1 MSKNQTKEMS
11 FFEHLEEL
19 RWHILR
25 SLLVVALAGIVLF
38 IFQDWFFKQ
47 VIFGPTQKDFFSYQF
62 ICKLSHA
69 VGLGDNMCFSPPEF
83 KKQAIGFGEAFITS
97 VSISFTA
104 GLIFAFPY
112 VFWELWRFVSPGL
125 YAAERNAA
133 RGVVF
138 ICSFLFMM
146 GVGFG
151 YYIIAPFAIN
161 FLVGYTIPG
170 VENTP
175 TLDSYI
181 GYMVMFTLPM
191 GLVFELPI
199 VVYFLAKVGLIGP
212 GTMRDFRRHAVVV
225 ILIVAAFL
233 SPPDAVSQ
241 VLIALPLFG
250 LYEVSI
256 LVAAREANKRAKR
269 EAEEEKELE
278 ERERSTQA

>member
-1 MSKNQTKEMS
+1 MS

-25 SLLVVALAGIVLF
+25 SLLVVMLAGIVLF

-125 YAAERNAA
+125 YATERNAA

-146 GVGFG
+146 GVSFG
-151 YYIIAPFAIN
+151 YFIIAPFAIN

-212 GTMRDFRRHAVVV
+212 GTMREFRRHAIVV

-250 LYEVSI
+250 LYEASI
-256 LVAAREANKRAKR
+256 LVAAREANKRARK
-269 EAEEEKELE
+269 EEKEEKELE
-278 ERERSTQA
+278 ERERSTRA